1 MGLLDSIGS
10 MLDGAQAGG
19 SGGDIMAVAQQLLGQ
34 AGGLEGLLKKFQ
46 ENGLGEVAASWVGKG
61 QNLPISAEQIQK
73 VLGNEQV
80 AAIASKL
87 GVDPQQAS
95 MQLAQMLPGLVD
107 KLTPDG
113 QVAQGGDLLAQGA
126 NLLKGFMKS

>member
-1 MGLLDSIGS
+1 MGLLDGIGS
-10 MLDGAQAGG
+10 MLGGAQAGG

-73 VLGNEQV
+73 VLGNEQM

-95 MQLAQMLPGLVD
+95 TQLAQMLPGLVD

-126 NLLKGFMKS
+126 NLLKGFMRS